1 MSVQVHYRK
10 NENLALLNTVNNAIR
25 ETVYKT
31 APDIFFYDRPRS
43 WVIDNVLDGGKR
55 GRVALAVGSGP
66 IRIDLAR
73 GASQVQPLRPLSF
86 GSRDGEEDGRPVADG
101 KRAVHRMARPRPVG

>member
-10 NENLALLNTVNNAIR
+10 NENLALLNTVNNALR

-43 WVIDNVLDGGKR
+43 WVIDNVLDGGKH
-55 GRVALAVGSGP
+55 L
-66 IRIDLAR
+66 D
-73 GASQVQPLRPLSF
+73 
-86 GSRDGEEDGRPVADG
+86 
-101 KRAVHRMARPRPVG
+101 